1 MTSTDAT
8 TSAQAPGAGTVDM
21 KLEAVA
27 IGVSDV
33 DRSKRFYQS
42 LGWRL
47 DADIAVGDSFRIVQL
62 TPPQSACSVQFGT
75 GVTTVEPGSVKRLL
89 LAVYDIDAARAALVR
104 HGAEVSGVF
113 HLDGGP
119 VPGPDPQG
127 RSYQTYASF
136 SDPDGNGW
144 LLQEITTRLAGRIDR
159 AETAFASVNDLAS
172 AMRRAEAAHG
182 EHEKRTGQRDAN
194 WADWYAAYMDGREK
208 GQTPDEAAEAAGRYM
223 RDVLHIAAL

>member
-8 TSAQAPGAGTVDM
+8 TSTEAPDVDTVDM

-27 IGVSDV
+27 IPVSDV

-62 TPPQSACSVQFGT
+62 TPPHSACSVQFGI
-75 GVTTVEPGSVKRLL
+75 GVTSAEPGSVKRLL
-89 LAVYDIDAARAALVR
+89 LVVYDISEARAALVR
-104 HGAEVSGVF
+104 HGAEVSELF
-113 HLDGGP
+113 HLAGGR

-136 SDPDGNGW
+136 SDPDGNEW
-144 LLQEITTRLAGRIDR
+144 LLQEIKTRLPGREWEDLTATVASR
-159 AETAFASVNDLAS
+159 ASLLKETAGHHDPY
-172 AMRRAEAAHG
+172 
-182 EHEKRTGQRDAN
+182 EKSHAPHN
-194 WADWYAAYMDGREK
+194 WWDWYAAYMDAREK
-208 GQTPDEAAEAAGRYM
+208 GGTPDEAADAAGRYM
-223 RDVLHIAAL
+223 RDVLHVAAL